1 MAASSRLRAAS
12 VARPL
17 PILRIGIPRS
27 LLLLEAPQLEIL
39 LVLLHRIQKALGLL
53 AVDFLRAHAAIPLLG
68 PPVPRP
74 PRVRWAP
81 APIARPATVLGPPVS
96 GAAVSPSIHAPVLA
110 AIARAAVGA
119 AIHTAIGAA
128 IRTTV
133 GASVRAPI
141 RPTIWLTRVRARVRS
156 AAILAAILP
165 TVLAAIGATI
175 RAALPART

>member
-68 PPVPRP
+68 PRVRRRR
-74 PRVRWAP
+74 RVRWATIRLASVLAF
-81 APIARPATVLGPPVS
+81 APIALPLAAIARTAIVLGPPVS
-96 GAAVSPSIHAPVLA
+96 GAAVSPPIHAP
-110 AIARAAVGA
+110 
-119 AIHTAIGAA
+119 
-128 IRTTV
+128 
-133 GASVRAPI
+133 AP
-141 RPTIWLTRVRARVRS
+141 PAP
-156 AAILAAILP
+156 AP
-165 TVLAAIGATI
+165 P
-175 RAALPART
+175 PARPPTPTTLP